1 MNDLNDKL
9 KSLIKNFLYENEE
22 DKLGEELGKILSIL
36 YGKKSLTSLNENDFN
51 YLNKKNIISDSE
63 NNILKLYYNI
73 MIKGSLLSSSSI
85 ENMHKILEE
94 VALKFKKINEEWNT
108 IDTCNKILKLSKDF
122 NDLNENEINSII
134 NLILNSNIDGDE
146 KVNLLIDLSLSLSNK
161 TPKI

>member
-9 KSLIKNFLYENEE
+9 KSLINNFLYENEE

-36 YGKKSLTSLNENDFN
+36 YGKKSLTLLNENDFN

-73 MIKGSLLSSSSI
+73 MTKGNLLSSSSI

-108 IDTCNKILKLSKDF
+108 INTCNKILKLSKDF